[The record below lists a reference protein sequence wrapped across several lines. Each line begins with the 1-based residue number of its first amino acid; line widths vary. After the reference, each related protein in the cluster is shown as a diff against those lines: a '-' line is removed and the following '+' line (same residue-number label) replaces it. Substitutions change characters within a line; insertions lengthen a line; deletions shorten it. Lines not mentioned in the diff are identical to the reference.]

1 MPFKSNGVPQNIL
14 AKSFQRIIRFYL
26 SNNMKIF
33 SANHANKGAM
43 CKGNSIETHRLF
55 SGHVITY
62 KSFLLSRDISAW
74 TLNYLPLILY
84 VDRSELCWSVPQHRC
99 SYIVILWLSFKL
111 NVNRIFLKF
120 LSWVL
125 IFVHVL
131 CLLFVFKEGFICL
144 VIEFRTAFYKRTL
157 DSHKYIQSA
166 RIILTIKIYKTM
178 FYNFFDFCY

>member
-43 CKGNSIETHRLF
+43 CKGNSIETHSLF

-74 TLNYLPLILY
+74 TLNYLPLKLY

-99 SYIVILWLSFKL
+99 SHIVILWLSFKL

-120 LSWVL
+120 LSWRLRLMSFTFSYTFFVCCSYLRKVSFVYKCSYRVQDCVL
-125 IFVHVL
+125 QKNF
-131 CLLFVFKEGFICL
+131 G
-144 VIEFRTAFYKRTL
+144 
-157 DSHKYIQSA
+157 QS
-166 RIILTIKIYKTM
+166 
-178 FYNFFDFCY
+178 